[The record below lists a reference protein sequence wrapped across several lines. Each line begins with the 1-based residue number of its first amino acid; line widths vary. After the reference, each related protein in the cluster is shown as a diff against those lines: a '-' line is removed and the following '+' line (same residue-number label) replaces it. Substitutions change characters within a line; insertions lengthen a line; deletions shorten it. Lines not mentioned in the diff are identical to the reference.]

1 MSILDIIR
9 KNPNSKRR
17 WVVKYDNK
25 ERLEE
30 IEMLYKDHTYK
41 GKKFTDEQ
49 LVKIIEKDKK
59 DKK

>member
-30 IEMLYKDHTYK
+30 IEMLYQDHTYK
-41 GKKFTDEQ
+41 GKKYTDEQ
-49 LVKIIEKDKK
+49 LVKIIEKDKTN
-59 DKK
+59 KK